1 MLQARY
7 VLTLVL
13 MGLLSQTGMGFAAE
27 GGAQVKGVVSF
38 RGIVPVA
45 ESMQVTADAAFC
57 GKEVQVQPV
66 QVNAETLG
74 LRQVVVSIQGLTT
87 LSADDRGSTRVIVN
101 TKCAFSP
108 RVSAGR
114 VGETLEIQN
123 LDPILHNTH
132 VVAGK
137 KTIVNV
143 AQVTGSRPIPKTL
156 KRAGL
161 YAFRCDKH
169 TFMSGAFKVFDHPY
183 FTVTDEF
190 GAFQLPRL
198 PAGSY
203 ILEVWH
209 ETLGSVE
216 QEITVPSEGTVTLKI
231 EYPS

>member
-1 MLQARY
+1 MMMLRHGWILI
-7 VLTLVL
+7 V
-13 MGLLSQTGMGFAAE
+13 MGLLSQAGSGLADQ
-27 GGAQVKGVVSF
+27 GGALVKGVVVF

-45 ESMQVTADAAFC
+45 ESMPVTADAEFC
-57 GKEVQVQPV
+57 GKEVQVQAV

-74 LRQVVVSIQGLTT
+74 LRHVVVSIRGLTA
-87 LSADDRGSTRVIVN
+87 LSADDRRPTRVIVN
-101 TKCAFSP
+101 AKCAFSP

-114 VGETLEIQN
+114 IGETLEIQN

-169 TFMSGAFKVFDHPY
+169 TFMSGALKVFDHPY
-183 FTVTDEF
+183 FAVTDEF

-203 ILEVWH
+203 TLEVWH